1 MKLNQ
6 ITISVTD
13 IPTAI
18 SFYKGLGLIQIVNS
32 PHYARFI
39 VPENEAT
46 FSLHLAELVCST
58 TTIYFEME
66 SEEAVNEKVKH
77 LESNNYIFS
86 EQPKMQSWLWY
97 EAYLRDFDGN
107 SICFYFA
114 GENRLNPPWKIK
126 N

>member
-13 IPTAI
+13 IPKSVA
-18 SFYKGLGLIQIVNS
+18 FYEGLGIKLIVLS

-46 FSLHLAELVCST
+46 FSIHLAELVCST

-66 SEEAVNEKVKH
+66 SENALNEKVNN
-77 LESNNYIFS
+77 LESKGYVFS
-86 EQPKMQSWLWY
+86 VQPKMQTWLWY
-97 EAYLRDFDGN
+97 EAYLNDSDGN
-107 SICFYFA
+107 IICFYFA
-114 GENRLNPPWKIK
+114 GENRLNPPWRI
-126 N
+126 